1 MRRLVHCLGCILTL
15 SIGAS
20 GVAADEK
27 DPPHKHYAVSHI
39 PADPALEKAQK
50 IGHYRGWLRPQVDL
64 TRLMPPVG
72 DQGQLG
78 SGVGWAVAYAAR
90 SYYAGRN
97 ENRDIESPDN
107 EASPAYVFHAARKGD
122 CANGATLTDAVEV
135 LRKGALSLAEY
146 PYRPNCQ
153 EPPAAA
159 EMDAARDFKVKG
171 YRVLDNSRI
180 DDVKTQLFR
189 SNPVVTLFRTSTA
202 FEDFRGAD
210 TFHEDKKNAT
220 PSAGEDNYQ
229 PLVLIGYDDEKQAVR
244 AMNSWGRGWGDQGF
258 AWISYKDLAARSKGS
273 IVLDVA
279 AGANQQEARLPDD
292 KIPEIQSPDLKP
304 EETQKEPA
312 ANEDDH
318 AKLDET
324 PKPPIVEPKPD
335 TPSVVEPKP
344 DKPSVVEQKPDKP
357 PVIEQKPVETPV
369 VQPKPKVKLAMAD
382 LRRLPC
388 SKIEQIRSNGHVTL
402 DGFVAS
408 DEDYAKVQEIAT
420 NEPNVSVGHV
430 TVAPWPLCEALDTLD
445 KPLKA
450 PIRPDLTTS
459 AHGTV
464 RAGDLLRVDLKSP
477 SKSTYVYLSYFS
489 ADETVTTLV
498 QPQGIIPQQTPPKS
512 HLVYGDGGKDHGTFI
527 VGPPFGNEMV
537 VAITSASPL
546 FDGQLGEKL
555 SERDYLSALRKALIY
570 KPVKRLPDREVG
582 AAIQVLKTQPN

>member
-1 MRRLVHCLGCILTL
+1 LLEVSIRRVEKSSGLSILQGHPMRRLVHCLGCILPL
-15 SIGAS
+15 SISAG
-20 GVAADEK
+20 GVAAAAEQ
-27 DPPHKHYAVSHI
+27 DPPHRHYAVSHI
-39 PADPALEKAQK
+39 PPDPALEKAPK

-78 SGVGWAVAYAAR
+78 SGIAWAVAYAAR

-122 CANGATLTDAVEV
+122 CAKGATLTDAVEV
-135 LRKGALSLAEY
+135 LRKGALSLADY
-146 PYRPNCQ
+146 PYKPDCQ

-159 EMDAARDFKVKG
+159 EMAAARDFKVKG

-189 SNPVVTLFRTSTA
+189 SNPVVTLFRTSAA
-202 FEDFRGAD
+202 FQDFRGAD
-210 TFHEDKKNAT
+210 IFHEDEKNAA

-229 PLVLIGYDDEKQAVR
+229 PLVLIGYDDQKQAVR

-258 AWISYKDLAARSKGS
+258 VWISYEDFAARSKGS

-279 AGANQQEARLPDD
+279 AGANQEARLRDD
-292 KIPEIQSPDLKP
+292 PTVPPLQSPDLKR
-304 EETQKEPA
+304 EEIQGETTTTLNEPPK
-312 ANEDDH
+312 DDVPP
-318 AKLDET
+318 D
-324 PKPPIVEPKPD
+324 PKPPIVQPD
-335 TPSVVEPKP
+335 PVEPLP
-344 DKPSVVEQKPDKP
+344 PPPPPSPSP
-357 PVIEQKPVETPV
+357 
-369 VQPKPKVKLAMAD
+369 PKVKLAMAD

-388 SKIEQIRSNGHVTL
+388 SKIDQVRGNGRVTL
-402 DGFVAS
+402 DGFVSS

-459 AHGTV
+459 ANGVV
-464 RAGDLLRVDLKSP
+464 RAGDMLRVDLKSP

-489 ADETVTTLV
+489 ADQTVTTLV
-498 QPQGIIPQQTPPKS
+498 QPQGIIPQQTPPRS
-512 HLVYGDGGKDHGTFI
+512 RLVYGDGGKDHGTFI
-527 VGPPFGNEMV
+527 VGPPFGNEMI

-546 FDGQLGEKL
+546 FDGQLGERL

-570 KPVKRLPDREVG
+570 KPVARLPDREVG